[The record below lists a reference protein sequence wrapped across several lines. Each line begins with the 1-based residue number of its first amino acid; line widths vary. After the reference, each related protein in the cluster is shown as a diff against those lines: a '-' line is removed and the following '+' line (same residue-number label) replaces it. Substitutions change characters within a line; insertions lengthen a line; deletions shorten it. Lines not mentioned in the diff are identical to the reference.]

1 MIGSSAHRDG
11 MAHRKGR
18 LHRMRSRPFRA
29 TATCLFLMN
38 MGGLPQ
44 SGYGAHD
51 VNHGRMAERTER
63 TETRF
68 IQQFS
73 DAEIFECRN
82 GKSSLTLGVSAAL
95 SSAIQL
101 PEMPH
106 EQRAR
111 VLGIEISPA
120 PHSGGK
126 GIARFWALV
135 SFEAQDQRLLGQLNN
150 GATLHWNVLAPHPI
164 GHSNLK
170 QTASV
175 FSPCVWTTAPSTNA
189 KRSISLIADGIR
201 CRAHHA

>member
-1 MIGSSAHRDG
+1 

-18 LHRMRSRPFRA
+18 SHRMRSRPFRA
-29 TATCLFLMN
+29 TATCLVLMN

-73 DAEIFECRN
+73 DSEIFDCRN

-95 SSAIQL
+95 SSATPL

-126 GIARFWALV
+126 GIARFWVLV
-135 SFEAQDQRLLGQLNN
+135 SFEAQDQRLLGTLNN
-150 GATLHWNVLAPHPI
+150 GATLTLERFGPTPHWPFQ
-164 GHSNLK
+164 S
-170 QTASV
+170 Q
-175 FSPCVWTTAPSTNA
+175 
-189 KRSISLIADGIR
+189 ADSQRFFTLRVDNGAVYQCKAVYQPDR
-201 CRAHHA
+201 